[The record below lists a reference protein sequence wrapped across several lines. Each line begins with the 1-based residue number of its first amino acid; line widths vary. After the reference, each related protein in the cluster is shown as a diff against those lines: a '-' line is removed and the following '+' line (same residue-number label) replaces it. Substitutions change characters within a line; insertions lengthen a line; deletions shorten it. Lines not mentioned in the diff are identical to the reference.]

1 MRLRPL
7 VTYVWSDSLRGHS
20 WIAPALCFFGIEA
33 VICAQTGPVL
43 PTYAASAA
51 ALLFISTW
59 TTVVTV
65 NNEDPVQQSI
75 TIVTAASLSKVRL
88 AKLCVAFL
96 AGGILAVAG
105 IVGPLLATSFDATV
119 AMVAVGAC
127 AQLLT
132 TSTGVAIGALLSRPV
147 VTRGG
152 WAVLSGFGICL
163 ATIVV
168 PWSPPARQI
177 LVLFNKTGAF
187 ALAPAMFLIALETVV
202 ITTVAVGASLRLARW
217 RS

>member
-1 MRLRPL
+1 
-7 VTYVWSDSLRGHS
+7 
-20 WIAPALCFFGIEA
+20 
-33 VICAQTGPVL
+33 
-43 PTYAASAA
+43 
-51 ALLFISTW
+51 
-59 TTVVTV
+59 
-65 NNEDPVQQSI
+65 
-75 TIVTAASLSKVRL
+75 
-88 AKLCVAFL
+88 
-96 AGGILAVAG
+96 
-105 IVGPLLATSFDATV
+105 
-119 AMVAVGAC
+119 
-127 AQLLT
+127 
-132 TSTGVAIGALLSRPV
+132 V